1 MAATE
6 YFAAKP
12 ANECAA
18 MLQEKINAW
27 TTNLEANGYLDKLRM
42 AWAAYHG
49 AYYTDVGTGHQI
61 TFGGTE
67 GEITNLPVNHLRN
80 IAQHILQMT
89 TATRPMMEARATNT
103 DYKSL
108 TQTILANGLLDY
120 YMREK
125 RLEVKIKNAVEQ
137 SIVLGSG
144 FIKMAWNST
153 SGEIYDYNEDTQTP
167 IYEGDV
173 EFVNLSAFDVIVDN
187 SREYP
192 DDLDWVCTR
201 TWKNRFDLA
210 AKYPELADD
219 ILNMPTKSETYRFRF
234 SGVGNNVTDDIAVYE
249 LYHQRTEALPDGR
262 YMLFVADN
270 VVLYDGPLPYRILP
284 VYRIAPS
291 NILGTPYGYTSIFD
305 LIPLQEGMNSLF
317 STVMSNQNAF
327 GVQNII
333 VPRGADISIGELAGS
348 LNVIECNMQ
357 AGKPEALNLTA
368 TPPEVFKFMDILR
381 QEMETLSG
389 VNSVTRGNPEASL
402 KSGNALALV
411 QSMAIQFMSGLQQS
425 YVQMVED
432 IGTGLILMLR
442 DFAAVPRVAAI
453 LGKNNR
459 TYMKEFKGDDLENV
473 NRVICDIGNP
483 LSRCLAKDTPVLM
496 YDGSIKMVQDIK
508 IGDEL
513 MGPDS
518 YPRTVKNTNSGR
530 EMMYEII
537 SKDPHRNVKYGCN
550 ESHILTL
557 KYCSDDYRYDAKK
570 GDILDIS
577 ISEYLKLSNRQKR
590 LLQGFTTG
598 VEFEEK
604 NTPIPDY
611 ILGAWLGDG
620 HSATT
625 ALTSMDKEI
634 VCEWQNYADSIGMNV
649 RVQENRQ
656 PNKSKIYFITS
667 GEAHGKSDRNKMM
680 NELRELELINNKHI
694 PNIYLKNSRRKR
706 LELLAGLIDTDGN
719 RLDETLFFTQKNE
732 RLVKDV
738 VYLCKSLGFR
748 TTVKEFKSASSKLVG
763 EIEGNCFRV
772 TIGGNTNEIPLR
784 LHRKQCAKKE
794 KARDWLNYGIE
805 VIQKGEGTYYGFTLE
820 EEPHFLLG
828 DFTVTHNTTAGRVQM
843 AEQLL
848 QMGAI
853 KTPDE
858 YFTVINTGNLGTMTE
873 GTQSQLLCIRGE
885 NEQMLDGQQAIAIIT
900 DQHKEHIIE
909 HSNILSDPTLRQD
922 PQLLN
927 NVLGHIQQHIHLLQ
941 TTDPNLLSLLGQQP
955 LAPPGGNPPSPNQPQ
970 PNGGAQPP
978 RGGLA
983 ATPPPNPGNPPPPNA
998 GPARGPMPSPGMP
1011 SIPKVPASV
1020 LPNPAAQQAA
1030 MGNVNTRK

>member
-12 ANECAA
+12 ANECAG

-67 GEITNLPVNHLRN
+67 GEVTNLPVNHLRN
-80 IAQHILQMT
+80 IAQHMLVMT
-89 TATRPMMEARATNT
+89 TTTRPMMEARATNT

-137 SIVLGSG
+137 AIVLGSG
-144 FIKMAWNST
+144 YIKMAWNST
-153 SGEIYDYNEDTQTP
+153 SGEIYDFNEETQTP

-187 SREYP
+187 SKEYA

-201 TWKNRFDLA
+201 SWKNRFDLA
-210 AKYPELADD
+210 AKYPELADE

-234 SGVGNNVTDDIAVYE
+234 SGVGNNVTDDVAVYE
-249 LYHQRTEALPDGR
+249 LYHKRTECLPDGR
-262 YMLFVADN
+262 YMLFLADN
-270 VVLYDGPLPYRILP
+270 VVLYDGPLPYRVLP

-291 NILGTPYGYTSIFD
+291 SIIGTPYGYTSIFD

-327 GVQNII
+327 GIQNII

-348 LNVIECNMQ
+348 LNVIECNMA
-357 AGKPEALNLTA
+357 AGKPEALQLTA

-411 QSMAIQFMSGLQQS
+411 QSMAIQFMSGLQGS
-425 YVQMVED
+425 YVQLVED
-432 IGTGLILMLR
+432 LGTGLIMMLR

-473 NRVICDIGNP
+473 NRVVCDIGNP
-483 LSRCLAKDTPVLM
+483 LSR
-496 YDGSIKMVQDIK
+496 
-508 IGDEL
+508 
-513 MGPDS
+513 
-518 YPRTVKNTNSGR
+518 
-530 EMMYEII
+530 
-537 SKDPHRNVKYGCN
+537 
-550 ESHILTL
+550 
-557 KYCSDDYRYDAKK
+557 
-570 GDILDIS
+570 
-577 ISEYLKLSNRQKR
+577 
-590 LLQGFTTG
+590 
-598 VEFEEK
+598 
-604 NTPIPDY
+604 
-611 ILGAWLGDG
+611 
-620 HSATT
+620 
-625 ALTSMDKEI
+625 
-634 VCEWQNYADSIGMNV
+634 
-649 RVQENRQ
+649 
-656 PNKSKIYFITS
+656 
-667 GEAHGKSDRNKMM
+667 
-680 NELRELELINNKHI
+680 
-694 PNIYLKNSRRKR
+694 
-706 LELLAGLIDTDGN
+706 
-719 RLDETLFFTQKNE
+719 
-732 RLVKDV
+732 
-738 VYLCKSLGFR
+738 
-748 TTVKEFKSASSKLVG
+748 
-763 EIEGNCFRV
+763 
-772 TIGGNTNEIPLR
+772 
-784 LHRKQCAKKE
+784 
-794 KARDWLNYGIE
+794 
-805 VIQKGEGTYYGFTLE
+805 
-820 EEPHFLLG
+820 
-828 DFTVTHNTTAGRVQM
+828 TTAGRVQM

-858 YFTVINTGNLGTMTE
+858 YFTVINTGQLGVMTE

-885 NEQMLDGQQAIAIIT
+885 NEAMLDGQPAVAILT

-922 PQLLN
+922 QKLLQS
-927 NVLGHIQQHIHLLQ
+927 VLSHIQEHINLLKS
-941 TTDPNLLSLLGQQP
+941 TDPNLLSLLGQQP
-955 LAPPGGNPPSPNQPQ
+955 LAPPGGNPPSPQGPQ

-978 RGGLA
+978 RGGVA
-983 ATPPPNPGNPPPPNA
+983 AQPAPNPGNPPPPNA
-998 GPARGPMPSPGMP
+998 GPAQGPMPAPGMP
-1011 SIPKVPASV
+1011 SLPKVPASA
-1020 LPNPAAQQAA
+1020 LPNPALQQAS
-1030 MGNVNTRK
+1030 MGNVNIRR